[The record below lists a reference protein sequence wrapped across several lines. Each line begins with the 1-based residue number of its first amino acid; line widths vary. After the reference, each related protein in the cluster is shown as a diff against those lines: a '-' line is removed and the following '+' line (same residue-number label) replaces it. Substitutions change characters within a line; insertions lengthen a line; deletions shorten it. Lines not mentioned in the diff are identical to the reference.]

1 MTLERS
7 MMRASCCL
15 LLLLLAACGREDPK
29 LAAKPAAAPVI
40 PAAATAAPQAAPAV
54 AKRAD
59 AGNERR
65 MLEAWLSAWNSH
77 DAQHLG
83 SLMTDDVVYFDAGF
97 AGLQRGRDAAMERG
111 VWVFL
116 RGVPDLHWELRGE
129 PIVGRDSVAWEWTL
143 TGTHT
148 GTWGSVR
155 ATQQRLQ
162 LKGVSLMRLRDGRV
176 AEVASYY
183 DSLTLNRQLGL

>member
-1 MTLERS
+1 ML
-7 MMRASCCL
+7 RAACCL
-15 LLLLLAACGREDPK
+15 SLLLLAACSQENPK
-29 LAAKPAAAPVI
+29 VDAAP
-40 PAAATAAPQAAPAV
+40 AAPAV
-54 AKRAD
+54 AAAPANAAVAARPA
-59 AGNERR
+59 AGDGRR
-65 MLEAWLSAWNSH
+65 VLEAWLAAWNSH
-77 DAQHLG
+77 DAQNLG
-83 SLMTDDVVYFDAGF
+83 LLMTDDVLYFDAGF

-148 GTWGSVR
+148 GTWGGVP

>member
-7 MMRASCCL
+7 MLRASCCL

-29 LAAKPAAAPVI
+29 PAAK
-40 PAAATAAPQAAPAV
+40 AATPAVAAPAN
-54 AKRAD
+54 ATTAARPAAGD
-59 AGNERR
+59 ARR
-65 MLEAWLSAWNSH
+65 VLEAWLSAWNSH
-77 DAQHLG
+77 DAQNLG
-83 SLMTDDVVYFDAGF
+83 LLMTDDVVYFDAGF
-97 AGLQRGRDAAMERG
+97 AGLLRGRDAAMERG

-129 PIVGRDSVAWEWTL
+129 PIVGSDSVAWEWTL

-148 GTWGSVR
+148 GTWGGVP
-155 ATQQRLQ
+155 ATRQRLQ
-162 LKGVSLMRLRDGRV
+162 LKGVSLMRLRNGRV